1 MEGKIEI
8 GCSSEQML
16 LTHGKVFAAF
26 WSNYGFAHLE
36 NNKLMVIDTSTNQ
49 LLDSVIVGKEPNSMV
64 LDKDGKLWVLCSG
77 GFASE
82 AYPTLWRV
90 DPASLTI
97 LSTFTF
103 TDINTSPTSLSI
115 DGAGETLFF
124 LNQGIFQMSISD
136 TALPALPLVAEDAHL
151 LYSLAI
157 NPKSNEVFATDAIDY
172 QQRGLV
178 LRYQADGTFID
189 SFRAGLIPGAM
200 VFH

>member
-1 MEGKIEI
+1 
-8 GCSSEQML
+8 
-16 LTHGKVFAAF
+16 
-26 WSNYGFAHLE
+26 
-36 NNKLMVIDTSTNQ
+36 
-49 LLDSVIVGKEPNSMV
+49 
-64 LDKDGKLWVLCSG
+64 
-77 GFASE
+77 
-82 AYPTLWRV
+82 
-90 DPASLTI
+90 
-97 LSTFTF
+97 
-103 TDINTSPTSLSI
+103 
-115 DGAGETLFF
+115 
-124 LNQGIFQMSISD
+124 MSICD